1 MAVKIRLARR
11 GRKKLAIYD
20 IVVADSRSPRDGKI
34 IEKIGTYNPN
44 INPASIIIDNQ
55 KALDWLMKGGQ
66 PSETVRAVL
75 SYKGILFKKHLQVG
89 VNKKAIT
96 QEEADK
102 KFNEWLKEKKSKIN
116 NKIDSIEKS
125 KKEEDNKR
133 LENEQT
139 ANKKK
144 LDEIKQKLE
153 EVAKE
158 EAKEKEAKEKEEI
171 KEVAKEEAKEKEEV
185 KEEVKEV
192 AKEEVAKE
200 EAKEKE
206 EVKEVAKEEAKE
218 VAKEEVAKEEDK
230 KEEDKKETDTK

>member
-171 KEVAKEEAKEKEEV
+171 KEVAKEEVAKEEVAKEEAKEKEEV

-200 EAKEKE
+200 EVAKE
-206 EVKEVAKEEAKE
+206 EVKEVAKEE
-218 VAKEEVAKEEDK
+218 
-230 KEEDKKETDTK
+230 DKKETDTK